1 MTSPISAATAGSMLI
16 HTPNTRIGI
25 RRSDSS
31 SSRYGM
37 TEESTPIATPIASTA
52 GRNIALPPAITAGGV
67 TSTAATTMAMAK
79 PDEPGKRRP
88 VAELSTM

>member
-1 MTSPISAATAGSMLI
+1 MLI
-16 HTPNTRIGI
+16 HTPNSRIGI

-37 TEESTPIATPIASTA
+37 TEDRIPMAAPGASTA
-52 GRNIALPPAITAGGV
+52 GRNMAPPPATRAGGV
-67 TSTAATTMAMAK
+67 TMTAETTMAMAS
-79 PDEPGKRRP
+79 PAEPGNRRP